1 MKYTVLGKTNLKIS
15 RIGFGG
21 WGIGGGA
28 PVLRWKDMW
37 KADDK
42 LSKQSLLKAYK
53 NGVNFFDTALVYADG
68 HSERLI
74 RDTLGDKNI
83 IIATKVPPLDGHWP
97 AKNKDINQ
105 VFPTDYIIKKAKES
119 YENLGK
125 KTIDLLQLHV
135 WRDEW
140 LESKNWREAFTTL
153 KKERIIK
160 FVGVSIND
168 HDPNSALKI
177 VGSGE
182 IDTIQVIYNIF
193 DQSPQD
199 ELFPLARKNN
209 VGMIARVPLDEGSLS
224 GTFTYKTIF
233 NDWRKDYFTP
243 DRLKVTVDRVNKI
256 KNKLISKTRNM
267 SQIALKF
274 CLLEN
279 GADVAI
285 TGMRNPKHVLE
296 NIKSCNIN
304 FTREE
309 TEYLKKQRWIRNF
322 YPKNV

>member
-1 MKYTVLGKTNLKIS
+1 MEYTILGKTNLRIS

-42 LSKQSLLKAYK
+42 LSKQSLLNAYE
-53 NGVNFFDTALVYADG
+53 NGINFFDTALIYADG

-74 RDTLGDKNI
+74 RNTLGNTNI

-97 AKNKDINQ
+97 AKNKDMNK
-105 VFPTDYIIKKAKES
+105 VFPIDYIIKKARES

-135 WRDEW
+135 WMDDW
-140 LESKNWREAFTTL
+140 FESKNWREAFAIL
-153 KKERIIK
+153 KKEGIIK
-160 FVGVSIND
+160 FVGISIND
-168 HDPNSALKI
+168 HDPDSALKI

-199 ELFPLARKNN
+199 KLLPLARKNN
-209 VGMIARVPLDEGSLS
+209 IGIIARVPLDEGSLS
-224 GTFTYKTIF
+224 GTFTHKTTF
-233 NDWRKDYFTP
+233 NDWRKDYFTS
-243 DRLKVTVDRVNKI
+243 DRLKITIDKVSGI
-256 KNKLISKTRNM
+256 KNKLVNEKRTM

-274 CLLEN
+274 CLLKN
-279 GADVAI
+279 GADVVI
-285 TGMRNPKHVLE
+285 VGMRNSNHVTE
-296 NIKSCNIN
+296 NVKSVDVS
-304 FTREE
+304 FTKEE
-309 TEYLKKQRWIRNF
+309 LDYLVKQRWIRNF
-322 YPKNV
+322 YPEDV

>member
-1 MKYTVLGKTNLKIS
+1 MEYAILGKTNLRIS

-28 PVLRWKDMW
+28 PVLKWKDMW

-42 LSKQSLLKAYK
+42 LSKQSLLNAYK
-53 NGVNFFDTALVYADG
+53 NEINFFDTALEYANG

-74 RDTLGDKNI
+74 ADTLSGKDI
-83 IIATKVPPLDGHWP
+83 IVATKVPPLDGHWP

-135 WRDEW
+135 WMDDW
-140 LESKNWREAFTTL
+140 FESKNWRKAFAIL
-153 KKERIIK
+153 KKEGIIK
-160 FVGVSIND
+160 FVGISIND

-177 VGSGE
+177 VKSGE

-199 ELFPLARKNN
+199 KLFPLARKNN
-209 VGMIARVPLDEGSLS
+209 VGIIARVPMDEGSLS
-224 GTFTYKTIF
+224 GTFTYETTF
-233 NDWRKDYFTP
+233 DDWRKNYFTT
-243 DRLKVTVDRVNKI
+243 DKLKMTIDKVNEI
-256 KNKLISKTRNM
+256 KSKLANKQRTM
-267 SQIALKF
+267 SQISLKF

-285 TGMRNPKHVLE
+285 TGMRNPNHVLE
-296 NIKSCNIN
+296 NIKSCDVIFSKKEIN
-304 FTREE
+304 
-309 TEYLKKQRWIRNF
+309 YLKKQRWIRNF
-322 YPKNV
+322 YPEDV

>member
-1 MKYTVLGKTNLKIS
+1 MEYTILGKTNLKIS

-42 LSKQSLLKAYK
+42 LSKQSLLNAYK
-53 NGVNFFDTALVYADG
+53 NGINFFDTALVYADG

-74 RDTLGDKNI
+74 KDTLGDKDI

-97 AKNKDINQ
+97 AKNKDINK
-105 VFPTDYIIKKAKES
+105 VFPTDYIIEKAKES
-119 YENLGK
+119 YVNFGK

-135 WRDEW
+135 WMDDW
-140 LESKNWREAFTTL
+140 FDSKNWRNAFTTL
-153 KKERIIK
+153 KKEGIIK

-177 VGSGE
+177 VESGE

-199 ELFPLARKNN
+199 KLFPLAQKNN
-209 VGMIARVPLDEGSLS
+209 VGIIARVPLDEGSLS
-224 GTFTYKTIF
+224 GTFNYETTF
-233 NDWRKDYFTP
+233 NDWRKYYFTT
-243 DRLKVTVDRVNKI
+243 DRLKMTVNKVNEI
-256 KNKLISKTRNM
+256 KSKLVNEKRTM

-274 CLLEN
+274 CISDN

-285 TGMRNPKHVLE
+285 VGMRNPNHATE
-296 NIKSCNIN
+296 NIKSVRIN
-304 FTREE
+304 FVKEE
-309 TEYLKKQRWIRNF
+309 LNYLMKQRWIRNF
-322 YPKNV
+322 YPEDV